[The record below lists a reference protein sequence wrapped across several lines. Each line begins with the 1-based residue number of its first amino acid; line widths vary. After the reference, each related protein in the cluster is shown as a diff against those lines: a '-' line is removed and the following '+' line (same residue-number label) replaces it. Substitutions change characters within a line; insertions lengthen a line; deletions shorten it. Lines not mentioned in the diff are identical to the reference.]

1 MKVVIDGVEYL
12 PKSDVS
18 MMPRKFGEFLKAARE
33 SVKLTLEAASNNIGC
48 SKSYI
53 WELENGTGEPSL
65 RIARGIA
72 SAYGLKLETIAG
84 YLDSDG

>member
-18 MMPRKFGEFLKAARE
+18 MMPRKFGEFLKAARKSVNYTLDQAAE
-33 SVKLTLEAASNNIGC
+33 SIGC

-65 RIARGIA
+65 RMARGIA
-72 SAYGLKLETIAG
+72 SAYGLKLETIAS
-84 YLDSDG
+84 YLDCDS